1 MPRILKNKRI
11 LSLDLT
17 KVIAGTKFRG
27 EFEERMKRIV
37 TEATQD
43 DSIILFIDEIHTI
56 IGAGGSEELW
66 MHRIS

>member
-43 DSIILFIDEIHTI
+43 DSFILFIDEILTF
-56 IGAGGSEELW
+56 
-66 MHRIS
+66 